1 VAYSAIMR
9 ERELLDTIAKMAA
22 GVSARFPSV
31 LVGPGDDCA
40 VLDTQSRDGRALLVT
55 TDHVVEGVHVQ
66 WAAPKYE
73 RGALDLMARKAIA
86 RSVSDIAA
94 MGGEPLACVAT
105 ACVDRAMP
113 QDALEF
119 LSEAFQRF
127 GIKLNCPVVG
137 GDIAAFA
144 RRVNEGGGGDG
155 GGVASGS
162 SGSGEAQ
169 AMPIVLTVT
178 AVGRAH
184 EQVGPVLRSGCKVG
198 DAVYV
203 TGALGGSLASGRHA
217 TFVPR
222 VEEARWLCDA
232 AAKQAGKMNNGESLS
247 DMRRQAMPLH
257 AMPLHA
263 MMDLSDGLGIDADRL
278 AQASAG
284 EDALRRDE
292 GVAIV
297 LESTWLPMHDGVA
310 SWREA
315 ISDGE
320 DYELVFVADA
330 GWALAGAIEVLDAQG
345 VKRTTKITRVGMVVS
360 CESVPSRCCVRTP
373 EGKLID
379 ASQSGYR
386 HEE

>member
-1 VAYSAIMR
+1 MR

-113 QDALEF
+113 QDALEY
-119 LSEAFQRF
+119 LSGAFQRF

-137 GDIAAFA
+137 GDIAGFS
-144 RRVNEGGGGDG
+144 RRVNEGGGGKG

-222 VEEARWLCDA
+222 VEEARWLCHA
-232 AAKQAGKMNNGESLS
+232 AARQAGKMNNGESLS
-247 DMRRQAMPLH
+247 DMRRQ

-292 GVAIV
+292 GVSIL
-297 LESTWLPMHDGVA
+297 LESTWLPIHDGVA

-360 CESVPSRCCVRTP
+360 RESVPSRCCVRTP

>member
-1 VAYSAIMR
+1 MAYSAIMR

-113 QDALEF
+113 QDALEY

-137 GDIAAFA
+137 GDIAGFS
-144 RRVNEGGGGDG
+144 RRVNEGGGGKG

-203 TGALGGSLASGRHA
+203 TGGLGGSLASGRHA

-257 AMPLHA
+257 AM
-263 MMDLSDGLGIDADRL
+263 MDLSDGLGIDADRL

-284 EDALRRDE
+284 EVALRRDE

-330 GWALAGAIEVLDAQG
+330 GWALDGAIEVLDAQG
-345 VKRTTKITRVGMVVS
+345 VKRTTKITRVGMVVLR
-360 CESVPSRCCVRTP
+360 ESVPSQCCVRTP
-373 EGKLID
+373 EGKMID